1 MNSRKNNNGFTIIE
15 LLIAMVVVA
24 SIITMTTAII
34 VSIGHLYFKGNSE
47 ATIQDSVRS
56 TMQDVTENLK
66 LAHGYHTDDS
76 SSPPHTYCIGITR
89 YTYIIGVQEG
99 GTYKHIFWR
108 DSLLRETDPCDPVD
122 LTQDQPTPDGK
133 DLIGGNSALTDF
145 TISNSSTPY
154 YVSLGEIY
162 GPSDLYNLAGVN
174 SSCKSGAA
182 SELCGTASL
191 ITSVSQRLVNLNQNN

>member
-1 MNSRKNNNGFTIIE
+1 MSIKINNDGFTIIE

-34 VSIGHLYFKGNSE
+34 VSIGHLYYKGNTE

-66 LAHGYHTDDS
+66 LSHGIHTDDI
-76 SSPPHTYCIGITR
+76 SSPPHSYCIGITR
-89 YTYIIGVQEG
+89 YTYITGVQEDS
-99 GTYKHIFWR
+99 TYKHIFWR
-108 DSLLRETDPCDPVD
+108 DTLLRETDPCAPVD
-122 LTQDQPTPDGK
+122 LTQDQPTPDGD
-133 DLIGGNSALTDF
+133 DLMGGNSALTDF

-154 YVSLGEIY
+154 TVSLGEIY
-162 GPSDLYNLAGVN
+162 GPSDLYNLAGLN

-182 SELCGTASL
+182 TELCGTASL
-191 ITSVSQRLVNLNQNN
+191 KTTVNQRLVNLNQNN